1 MMYQIPL
8 LKMQL
13 NDIRRKY
20 FKPINPNNNSGCNNN
35 GNYYQYSNTIEA
47 GTSRFKFICTY
58 HYKHLLI
65 CLIKFTL
72 ITRDP
77 STFKK
82 STSNA
87 QSVYHDNKLSLYFIS
102 IDLFLIHYSSPSLS
116 SLSSLLNLCHCTHF
130 LYYSIS
136 LNMTHTL
143 PTSFILTG
151 KTRLADKGRKTEQTS
166 NLPFPLFTFHLTVI
180 FFSTF
185 QLHPLRV
192 HATN

>member
-1 MMYQIPL
+1 
-8 LKMQL
+8 MQL

-102 IDLFLIHYSSPSLS
+102 IDLFLIHSSSPSLS
-116 SLSSLLNLCHCTHF
+116 PLSSLLNSLAYFLCHCTHF
-130 LYYSIS
+130 RLI
-136 LNMTHTL
+136 LAHTL

-151 KTRLADKGRKTEQTS
+151 KTRLADKRSK
-166 NLPFPLFTFHLTVI
+166 N
-180 FFSTF
+180 
-185 QLHPLRV
+185 
-192 HATN
+192 

>member
-47 GTSRFKFICTY
+47 GTFRFKFICTY

-87 QSVYHDNKLSLYFIS
+87 QSVIINFHST
-102 IDLFLIHYSSPSLS
+102 SSQ
-116 SLSSLLNLCHCTHF
+116 
-130 LYYSIS
+130 SIS
-136 LNMTHTL
+136 S
-143 PTSFILTG
+143 SFTIPLRPFLLSPLYLTYVIV
-151 KTRLADKGRKTEQTS
+151 L
-166 NLPFPLFTFHLTVI
+166 I
-180 FFSTF
+180 FFTIR
-185 QLHPLRV
+185 LVL
-192 HATN
+192 T